1 MLAVIVVVVDQATKR
16 WALAALEPSEYHP
29 IIGDLLGL
37 RLVFNPGAALSM
49 LSGRT
54 WIVTTLM
61 LLLTI
66 GVTIGFFRTN
76 SKSWRL
82 IFAALIGGGIG
93 NLIDRFFAE
102 PGFFQGHVVDM
113 IDYAG
118 FFVGNVADI
127 AIVLAAALAILLVA
141 RGATPGIGENDSESV
156 SEGEEAAL
164 VEDSQD
170 V

>member
-1 MLAVIVVVVDQATKR
+1 MVADQATKR
-16 WALAALEPSEYHP
+16 WALAALEPGEYHP

-49 LSGRT
+49 LAGRT

-66 GVTIGFFRTN
+66 GVTIGCFRTN
-76 SKSWRL
+76 SRAWRI
-82 IFAALIGGGIG
+82 IFASLIGGGVG

-127 AIVLAAALAILLVA
+127 AIVLAAVFAIVLVA
-141 RGATPGIGENDSESV
+141 RGSSPGIGESAPTAEISAETDPLADV
-156 SEGEEAAL
+156 
-164 VEDSQD
+164 DQD
-170 V
+170 D